1 MDDEES
7 FFNQI
12 FELRFASKKLQKTSK
27 KLERKAVSSQDR
39 VLSFLKKRNV
49 EAAKI
54 CAGDVLRQRR
64 EAANLLK
71 LSAKLDGIRS
81 KLENAHQNIQTAQ
94 QIQSLLKENELTS
107 ILSDV
112 SSLESSSYAK
122 LESYLENFGVSEYLF
137 SEQDSLRNDSCDSV
151 DLLLNQVAEAHSLNI
166 RELLPEVDSSNV
178 FTEKVAS
185 STSEHS
191 FELPG
196 IVLFYLTI

>member
-1 MDDEES
+1 MI
-7 FFNQI
+7 NPI
-12 FELRFASKKLQKTSK
+12 FPI
-27 KLERKAVSSQDR
+27 VP
-39 VLSFLKKRNV
+39 LKR
-49 EAAKI
+49 
-54 CAGDVLRQRR
+54 
-64 EAANLLK
+64 
-71 LSAKLDGIRS
+71 IRS

-191 FELPG
+191 FELP
-196 IVLFYLTI
+196 VSKKLKTPEDSTEAKLPYS